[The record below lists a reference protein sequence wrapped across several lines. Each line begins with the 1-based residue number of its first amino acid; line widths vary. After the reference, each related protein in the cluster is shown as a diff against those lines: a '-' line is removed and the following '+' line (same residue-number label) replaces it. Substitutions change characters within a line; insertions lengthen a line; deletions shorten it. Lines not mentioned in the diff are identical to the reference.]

1 MARQLTGRPLVL
13 VDMLSYTGTKGG
25 METYTR
31 ELYRQF
37 SSMETGFDFVALASK
52 EGGQLDLSWFP
63 GEVVRSRISGE
74 NRFVWALGELV
85 ASSYVASRR
94 RADLVHCP
102 ATLGPAWTAMPAV
115 LTIHDMLYWSHP
127 EFMVTP
133 FYTRPVMWM
142 ERRGAANATRLITDS
157 DVSAGEIMRFLDYP
171 RDRLHVV
178 PLAATAVPQGD
189 RPVEPPRE
197 NLVVAS
203 GQRRPYKNW
212 GALIRA
218 LALVDT
224 DIRPRLV
231 ITGGRGEDPLRAVV
245 EETRMGDWVDLR
257 GWVDDEE
264 LADLY
269 SRARAMAMP
278 TLAEGFGLPVLE
290 AMSAGLPVLAS
301 DIPVLREVGG
311 DAALWF
317 DPHYPASI
325 ARALTVVAT
334 EPDRLVQLA
343 AQGRRQAAQFTWERV
358 AIATLEVFRAA
369 LDSPRRRTRRRG

>member
-1 MARQLTGRPLVL
+1 MGSRPRVL

-31 ELYRQF
+31 ELYRRF
-37 SSMETGFDFVALASK
+37 SSMDTGFDFIALASK
-52 EGGQLDLSWFP
+52 EGGRLDLSWFP
-63 GEVVRSRISGE
+63 GEVIRSRISGE
-74 NRFVWALGELV
+74 NRFVWAFGELV

-102 ATLGPAWTAMPAV
+102 ATLGPMWTSMPAV

-142 ERRGAANATRLITDS
+142 ERRGAANAAHVMTDS
-157 DVSAGEIMRFLDYP
+157 QVSATEIVRYLGYP
-171 RDRLHVV
+171 ESRLHVV
-178 PLAATAVPQGD
+178 PLAATGGGEVVDAVLG
-189 RPVEPPRE
+189 RE

-212 GALIRA
+212 DGLVRA
-218 LALVDT
+218 LALVEE

-231 ITGGRGEDPLRAVV
+231 ITGARGEDPLRAVV
-245 EETRMGDWVDLR
+245 DETGLHDWVDLR
-257 GWVDDEE
+257 GWVDDAE

-269 SRARAMAMP
+269 ARARAMAMP
-278 TLAEGFGLPVLE
+278 TFAEGFGLPVLE

-317 DPHYPASI
+317 DPHDPGSMAG
-325 ARALTVVAT
+325 ALRIVAT
-334 EPDRLVQLA
+334 QPGRLAELA
-343 AQGRRQAAQFTWERV
+343 EQGRRQAAMFTWERV
-358 AIATLEVFRAA
+358 ARETLAVFRAA
-369 LDSPRRRTRRRG
+369 LDPPLR